1 MFSRRPLRICQV
13 SAAYYPYPSGVTEL
27 VHHLSEALRA
37 RGHEVHILTTS
48 YHDDGP
54 PTRYVTRVGRAVF
67 LPMNKSYAT
76 VPFDLDMTGKV
87 KRFLRSHEFDIVHV
101 NGFFPPDISYYALQH
116 SRSVNVA
123 SFLTV
128 GFRDYGPAAWLWK
141 LMSSGL
147 NRRMHGRIALT
158 QGALEYIRPFFPGEF
173 RVIPPGVDTVRFH
186 PKGNPKLEV
195 LNSKS
200 GLGFR
205 SSDLRLPV
213 SGDPRPLT
221 PTILFVGRLDK
232 RKGLDVL
239 LRAFPRVRQ
248 DFPDARL
255 TIVGKGPTEME
266 SRLLAQK
273 LGIADHVDFK
283 GFATADGLPSYYA
296 GADVYCSPALGGEA
310 FGIVLLEAMSCAT
323 PVVASDITGYN
334 EVVQNEENGLLCRP
348 NDPAALATALTRL
361 LSQPDLRVKLGAAGH
376 KKAEAL
382 SWPRIAEQVEDYYLE
397 LLGRQEQIAGRR

>member
-1 MFSRRPLRICQV
+1 
-13 SAAYYPYPSGVTEL
+13 

-48 YHDDGP
+48 YHNDGP
-54 PTRYVTRVGRAVF
+54 RTRYVTRVGRAIF

-76 VPFDLDMTGKV
+76 VPFAFDMSGKV

-101 NGFFPPDISYYALQH
+101 NGFFPPDISYYALHH

-141 LMSSGL
+141 LMSGGL
-147 NRRMHGRIALT
+147 NRKMHGRIALT
-158 QGALEYIRPFFPGEF
+158 RGALEYIRPFFPGEF

-186 PKGNPKLEV
+186 PEGNPKLEV
-195 LNSKS
+195 LSSKS
-200 GLGFR
+200 GLRFR
-205 SSDLRLPV
+205 TSDLGLPV
-213 SGDPRPLT
+213 SGDPRTLKCSGQPLVSRNET
-221 PTILFVGRLDK
+221 GAVPRILFVGRLDK

-255 TIVGKGPTEME
+255 TVVGKGPTELE
-266 SRLLAQK
+266 SRLLAQG
-273 LGIADHVDFK
+273 LGIADSVDFK
-283 GFATADGLPSYYA
+283 GFAPVDELPSYYA
-296 GADVYCSPALGGEA
+296 GADVFCSPALGGEA
-310 FGIVLLEAMSCAT
+310 FGIVLLEAMACGT

-334 EVVQNEENGLLCRP
+334 EVVQNEENGLLCPP
-348 NDPAALATALTRL
+348 NDPVALAAALIRL
-361 LSQPDLRVKLGAAGH
+361 LSQPDLRAKLGAAGL

-382 SWPRIAEQVEDYYLE
+382 SWPRIAEQVESYYLE
-397 LLGRQEQIAGRR
+397 LLGRRQNDRR